1 MKKTIVTFA
10 CFVLIGASAFAAL
23 PNDKVLQTFNSTFNH
38 AREVRWSDHT
48 DYYEVSFVQ
57 SQIRATIKYDLK
69 GNFISAI
76 RYYTKENLPGNILAQ
91 IKSRYPDKSIFGI
104 TELTG
109 NEEISYFVK
118 LQDKKNWITVKV
130 RGSGGMEII
139 EKYRKA

>member
-1 MKKTIVTFA
+1 MKKAIVTA
-10 CFVLIGASAFAAL
+10 CFFLISATIFAAP
-23 PNDKVLQTFNSTFNH
+23 PNDKVLKTFHSTFNR
-38 AREVRWSDHT
+38 ARDVRWSDHA

-57 SQIRATIKYDLK
+57 SQIRATIKYDLN
-69 GNFISAI
+69 GNFMSSI

-118 LQDKKNWITVKV
+118 LEDKKNWITVKV
-130 RGSGGMEII
+130 RGSGEMEIV

>member
-10 CFVLIGASAFAAL
+10 CVFLIGATTFAAL
-23 PNDKVLQTFNSTFNH
+23 PNDKVLKTFNSTFNR

-57 SQIRATIKYDLK
+57 SQVRATIKYDLN
-69 GNFISAI
+69 GSFISSI
-76 RYYTKENLPGNILAQ
+76 RYYTKENLPANILAQ
-91 IKSRYPDKSIFGI
+91 LKSRYPDKSIFGV

-109 NEEISYFVK
+109 NEEINYFVK

-130 RGSGGMEII
+130 RGSGEMEVV
-139 EKYRKA
+139 EKYKKA